1 MDPTRFSPSAARRGL
16 RLLHAAAAATLAA
29 AALSA
34 CAPLI
39 VGGAAVG
46 GALVATD
53 RRTSG
58 TQLEDKSIEVKAAG
72 RIRDVLGE
80 RGHVNVNSYNRMVL
94 LTGEVPSEADRAAA
108 EQAAARVENVKGVY
122 NELAVMGNSSLTSR
136 SSDLL
141 IQGKVKATLV
151 DAKDLQSNA
160 FEIVVERGIV
170 YLLGRVTEREA
181 TRAVDLARSVGG
193 VLKVVRVFEILTEAE
208 LAGTASRA
216 AQGTPATPGTASPTS
231 APTQGAAGTAA
242 EPVQATPVR

>member
-1 MDPTRFSPSAARRGL
+1 
-16 RLLHAAAAATLAA
+16 
-29 AALSA
+29 
-34 CAPLI
+34 
-39 VGGAAVG
+39 
-46 GALVATD
+46 
-53 RRTSG
+53 
-58 TQLEDKSIEVKAAG
+58 
-72 RIRDVLGE
+72 
-80 RGHVNVNSYNRMVL
+80 
-94 LTGEVPSEADRAAA
+94 

-216 AQGTPATPGTASPTS
+216 AEGTPGTPGTASPTS